1 MSWVGLLAAVIVT
14 LLMQTTVCRMGDLPL
29 IALDLMLVLALVYG
43 LLAPVHDARLAGW
56 IIGLATDLMTDGP
69 IGIYALALGLTAL
82 LATQLRET
90 MNRRLW
96 WVRLLIGL
104 LAAVPGQV
112 LVVLHLRFIQGAQG
126 GAWGEMLW
134 SAVVLS
140 AAAAL
145 VAALITSLPQLVPR
159 HRTTSRIVRGRL

>member
-29 IALDLMLVLALVYG
+29 VDLDLMLVLALVYG
-43 LLAPVHDARLAGW
+43 LLAPVNDARLAGW
-56 IIGLATDLMTDGP
+56 IIGLATDLMTEGP

-82 LATQLRET
+82 LVTLLRET

-104 LAAVPGQV
+104 LAAVPGQLLV
-112 LVVLHLRFIQGAQG
+112 LLHLRFIQGAQV
-126 GAWGEMLW
+126 GAWWEMLW
-134 SAVVLS
+134 SAVILS

-145 VAALITSLPQLVPR
+145 LAALITSLPRLAPR